1 MPQALLE
8 GEFPHPVLPQS
19 CRVCMA
25 KRMRG
30 DPGFA
35 NTQPFTVAF
44 KELDKCMVAERLIAP
59 FSTTTHQEDKGAIRL
74 LGTLVHH
81 VRIECLKSFLLQ
93 QIDHPFGP

>member
-8 GEFPHPVLPQS
+8 GEFPHPVLPQG

-35 NTQPFTVAF
+35 NQEPFTVAF
-44 KELDKCMVAERLIAP
+44 KELDERVVAERLTAP
-59 FSTTTHQEDKGAIRL
+59 LSTTTHQEDKRTVCL
-74 LGTLVHH
+74 LRTLVHH
-81 VRIECLKSFLLQ
+81 IGIECLKGFRLQ
-93 QIDHPFGP
+93 